1 MQKRHNMNILIT
13 SSEAV
18 PFAKTGGL
26 ADVIG
31 TLVNELKAIGIGST
45 LILPLYRHI
54 KQSANYLDI
63 KPLDKVISVPLG
75 GRTVKGRLW
84 SGKTLGG
91 ADVYF
96 IENDNFYDRQEL
108 YGTSEGDY
116 PDNASRF
123 IFYSRG
129 VLETI
134 LQLGLKV
141 DVIHCNDW
149 QSGLIPVYL
158 KTIYQKK
165 LAATATVLTV
175 HNLGYQGIFEQSEFP
190 LTGLSNP
197 DGLKFYGKINM
208 LKAGILFAD
217 AISTVSGNY
226 AREILTREQGSGLD
240 SVLRLRSDDL
250 YGIINGID
258 YTDWN
263 PADDAYIQANYT
275 VEDLSGKTKCKEA
288 LQRLIG
294 LPKSGSMLI
303 GMVTRLSSQKG
314 LELVGKAMKEI
325 VRSDIQVVILG
336 KGDES
341 LQQGFLKLHKRYRD
355 HLSITTRFDNEL
367 AHKIYAGS
375 DIFLMPSRYE
385 PCGLG
390 QLIALRY
397 GSVPVVRKTGGLT
410 DTIREYD
417 PANGTGT
424 GFLFNKYSSGE
435 LVKKVKFAHK
445 IFHDTALWRKIRKNA
460 MSQNFSWRKS
470 AEAYISL
477 YQKTLKKKEQKDAG
491 TYR

>member
-1 MQKRHNMNILIT
+1 
-13 SSEAV
+13 
-18 PFAKTGGL
+18 
-26 ADVIG
+26 
-31 TLVNELKAIGIGST
+31 
-45 LILPLYRHI
+45 
-54 KQSANYLDI
+54 
-63 KPLDKVISVPLG
+63 
-75 GRTVKGRLW
+75 
-84 SGKTLGG
+84 
-91 ADVYF
+91 
-96 IENDNFYDRQEL
+96 
-108 YGTSEGDY
+108 
-116 PDNASRF
+116 
-123 IFYSRG
+123 
-129 VLETI
+129 
-134 LQLGLKV
+134 
-141 DVIHCNDW
+141 
-149 QSGLIPVYL
+149 
-158 KTIYQKK
+158 
-165 LAATATVLTV
+165 
-175 HNLGYQGIFEQSEFP
+175 
-190 LTGLSNP
+190 
-197 DGLKFYGKINM
+197 
-208 LKAGILFAD
+208 
-217 AISTVSGNY
+217 
-226 AREILTREQGSGLD
+226 
-240 SVLRLRSDDL
+240 
-250 YGIINGID
+250 
-258 YTDWN
+258 
-263 PADDAYIQANYT
+263 
-275 VEDLSGKTKCKEA
+275 
-288 LQRLIG
+288 
-294 LPKSGSMLI
+294 
-303 GMVTRLSSQKG
+303 
-314 LELVGKAMKEI
+314 MKEI

-491 TYR
+491 TYRK